1 MQHQT
6 ELTMTYQVPDHIANR
21 NRRGIADQ
29 ASTGIGTGMPPYISI
44 KANRFTLFDAAGNSR
59 PVETYDPQL
68 GPILD
73 CIVVDANQKV
83 SKIYYAE
90 AWDPENPAPPDCW
103 SDNGIA
109 PSISA
114 EWPQWQTCEA
124 CPHNKWGSAI
134 SALNGAK
141 IKACDDYK
149 KFAIFLPSL
158 PDMLFQMRVPPA
170 SLKGLKKYMEQ
181 FKGQNFDLPDVYTRV
196 RFDLSANGILVFE
209 PSPLGFVSADI
220 VAKCDQIDQ
229 TKLDNLVGRSDTPIR
244 DALPAPTIAQTG
256 VRPDAAPQIVPQPA
270 PAPTQPAPAFGAP
283 APAPAPAAP
292 FGVPQQAPAAPR
304 GRGRPRKVANA
315 VPTAP
320 APAPTIARTG
330 VRPDATPPAT
340 FGGAPQ
346 TGFGAPAAPFGQVAP
361 PPQST
366 APGGTPPAANPELE
380 KALASAF
387 GLPTH

>member
-1 MQHQT
+1 
-6 ELTMTYQVPDHIANR
+6 MTYQVPDHIASR

-44 KANRFTLFDAAGNSR
+44 RSNRFTLFDAAGNSR

-114 EWPQWQTCEA
+114 ASPQWQTCEA
-124 CPHNKWGSAI
+124 CPHNKWGSAV
-134 SALNGAK
+134 SALSGAK

-158 PDMLFQMRVPPA
+158 PDMLFQLRVPPA

-220 VAKCDQIDQ
+220 VTKCDQIDQ

-244 DALPAPTIAQTG
+244 DALPAPA
-256 VRPDAAPQIVPQPA
+256 AAPQIEQKPA
-270 PAPTQPAPAFGAP
+270 PAPAQPAPAFGAP
-283 APAPAPAAP
+283 APAPAPAAPPAAP

-320 APAPTIARTG
+320 SPQA
-330 VRPDATPPAT
+330 PPAT
-340 FGGAPQ
+340 FGA
-346 TGFGAPAAPFGQVAP
+346 APAAIFGTTPQPGAGAAPFAQAAP
-361 PPQST
+361 QLPQSN
-366 APGGTPPAANPELE
+366 APGGTPPSANPELE